1 MATNNI
7 DLSNEIILKNDL
19 YKQNT
24 LLLKRGSVLDAHLI
38 SKLNK
43 FGVYHYDI
51 QSQGKTLSSVSLE
64 KEILILQSD
73 IGQLRKTKKI
83 LNYAGFANEKILTTD
98 SKEKLLKSL
107 SVAGLKYIFLD
118 SIFYSQELISQIFLN
133 MKSQN
138 VKIFVL
144 NCSED
149 LSKEFSYNT
158 DYQFVKFLSRPL
170 ANSYIKALL
179 RIYS

>member
-7 DLSNEIILKNDL
+7 DLYDEIILKNDL

-24 LLLKRGSVLDAHLI
+24 LLLKRGSVLNAHLI

-51 QSQGKTLSSVSLE
+51 QRRGKTFSSVNLE
-64 KEILILQSD
+64 KEVIILQSN
-73 IGQLRKTKKI
+73 IGQMRKTKEI
-83 LNYAGFANEKILTTD
+83 LNFAGFENEKILLID
-98 SKEKLLKSL
+98 SKEKLFKSL
-107 SVAGLKYIFLD
+107 TLLGLKYIFID
-118 SIFYSQELISQIFLN
+118 SSFYTPELVNQIFLE
-133 MKSQN
+133 MKN
-138 VKIFVL
+138 ENIKIFVM
-144 NCSED
+144 NCTED
-149 LSKEFSYNT
+149 LSKEISYNT
-158 DYQFVKFLSRPL
+158 DYQFVKFLCRPL